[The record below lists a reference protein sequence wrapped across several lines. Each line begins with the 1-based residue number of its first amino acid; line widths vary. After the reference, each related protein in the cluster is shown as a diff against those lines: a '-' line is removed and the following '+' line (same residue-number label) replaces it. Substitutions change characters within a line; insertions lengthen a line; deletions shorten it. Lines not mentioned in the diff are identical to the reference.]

1 MSDKAFTVYM
11 MASKPYGTVY
21 TGMTSN
27 MMGRDWQHKNKI
39 YEGFTKKYGVTMLVY
54 YEQHPS
60 FESALK
66 REKQIKAWQRQWKI
80 NLINQNNP
88 HWEDLS
94 VHFTL

>member
-1 MSDKAFTVYM
+1 
-11 MASKPYGTVY
+11 
-21 TGMTSN
+21 
-27 MMGRDWQHKNKI
+27 
-39 YEGFTKKYGVTMLVY
+39 MLVY

-94 VHFTL
+94 VHFSL